1 MDKPMPDSHFR
12 FMSFGYKFR
21 DLLVPRRVFLE
32 EAGIKPGFHILD
44 YGCGPGSYSLTAAEL
59 VGKSGKVY
67 ALDIH
72 PLAIR
77 MVRDKASR
85 KGLTNVEVILSDGDT
100 GLPAESLDVVLLYD
114 TFHGLSRPDE
124 VLAELHRVLKPA
136 GVLSFNDHHMK
147 ETEIVTRVTEKGL
160 FQLSEKG
167 KRVYNFVKSNGER

>member
-1 MDKPMPDSHFR
+1 MDKPMSDSHFR
-12 FMSFGYKFR
+12 IMSFGYKFR
-21 DLLVPRRVFLE
+21 DLLVPRRVVLDE
-32 EAGIKPGFHILD
+32 VGIKPGFHILD
-44 YGCGPGSYSLTAAEL
+44 YGCGPGSYSLTVAEL

-100 GLPAESLDVVLLYD
+100 GLLAESLDVVLLYD

-124 VLAELHRVLKPA
+124 VLAELHRVLKPG

-147 ETEIVTRVTEKGL
+147 EAEIVARVTEQGL
-160 FQLSEKG
+160 FRLLERG
-167 KRVYNFVKSNGER
+167 KRVYNFAKGNGER